1 MSFIILPNVNK
12 LWVKGISL
20 SLYSKSWD
28 QISQEQEFTE
38 LGKLVREFKY
48 SKYLKPQRGV
58 EITKIFADEVQNV
71 LKLNEKQDSH
81 EFNSLVAIPSNRPN
95 ANSLPE
101 AVAHE
106 LSTRFTWLKN
116 DSKYLAKN
124 HEIEVIKNLPVDQRA
139 EKLRGAYSTK
149 PEYNLQHLT
158 GFLVIDDVY
167 QSGATLKEVC
177 RTLKRANPDV
187 PRYVLTMTHLRST
200 LDQDR

>member
-71 LKLNEKQDSH
+71 LKLNEKQDSR
-81 EFNSLVAIPSNRPN
+81 N
-95 ANSLPE
+95 
-101 AVAHE
+101 
-106 LSTRFTWLKN
+106 
-116 DSKYLAKN
+116 
-124 HEIEVIKNLPVDQRA
+124 
-139 EKLRGAYSTK
+139 
-149 PEYNLQHLT
+149 
-158 GFLVIDDVY
+158 
-167 QSGATLKEVC
+167 
-177 RTLKRANPDV
+177 
-187 PRYVLTMTHLRST
+187 
-200 LDQDR
+200 